1 MRSNKSCSMQRQTGF
16 GLVELMV
23 AAMLGLI
30 VTLAVTQVFLG
41 FEVQKKTTSGGA
53 NAQTNGTVALYLMS
67 RDLQMAGYGLIPAR
81 DSALECDP
89 VPNID
94 GVDLSPVVITDGGD
108 AAGASDTV
116 SIRFGDS
123 PTGGVH
129 LQISSVVG
137 SGVTVDNNFG
147 CRAGDA
153 ALLINGPV
161 CSMTRVT
168 AAPAPPDP
176 LPDPPELATVTL
188 ANVAGAAGGVALAC
202 LGNWQQR
209 VYDVN
214 GGLRSDGAV
223 VVNDIVNL
231 QAQYGVSA
239 SANSNQ
245 VTQWV
250 DATGGWATPSVANR
264 NRIKA
269 VRIAI
274 VARSGNLERENVTEA
289 CSSTEEA
296 APTGLCSW
304 DATSAA
310 PSVASPAPA
319 IDLSNDSNWQQYRYR
334 VYDTIIPLRNP
345 IWSREEL

>member
-1 MRSNKSCSMQRQTGF
+1 MRLNKPLGMLGQKGF

-23 AAMLGLI
+23 ATMLGLI

-41 FEVQKKTTSGGA
+41 FELQKKTTSGGA

-67 RDLQMAGYGLIPAR
+67 RDLQMAGYGLMPAS
-81 DSALECDP
+81 DSGLECNP
-89 VPNID
+89 SPNID
-94 GVDLSPVVITDGGD
+94 GIDLSPLVITDGGN

-129 LQISSVVG
+129 LLISAVVG
-137 SGVTVDNNFG
+137 SAATVDNNLG
-147 CRAGDA
+147 CAVGSA

-161 CSMTRVT
+161 CAMTRVT
-168 AAPAPPDP
+168 AVTPSTEAVQS
-176 LPDPPELATVTL
+176 VTL
-188 ANVAGAAGGVALAC
+188 ANAAGAAGGVALAC

-209 VYDVN
+209 VYDVD
-214 GGLRSDGAV
+214 GGLRTNGTV

-245 VTQWV
+245 ITQWV
-250 DATGGWATPSVANR
+250 DATGGWAAPSVANR

-269 VRIAI
+269 IRIAV
-274 VARSGNLERENVTEA
+274 VARSGNLEQENVTES
-289 CSSTEEA
+289 CSSTEDA

-319 IDLSNDSNWQQYRYR
+319 IDLSNDPNWQRYRYR